1 MYVSCLVHE
10 LISSWNLK
18 SLQFKR
24 LLLLGQLVAY
34 IVDIYTSLLVIV
46 RCRAIVHS
54 FFNIYLC
61 VCTNRIYVEFQCVKL
76 LNEESVK
83 MKLCHWTTRRRNH
96 FARFFFFSFFN
107 RRSCIMGGFPS
118 IRTTSSRLYSSQNI
132 CRAMQR
138 KVEAKGAKN
147 LFRFSQYLYLSSAA

>member
-96 FARFFFFSFFN
+96 FARFFFF
-107 RRSCIMGGFPS
+107 
-118 IRTTSSRLYSSQNI
+118 
-132 CRAMQR
+132 
-138 KVEAKGAKN
+138 
-147 LFRFSQYLYLSSAA
+147 RFSTEDLALWADFRLFVRLQADYTLLKIFVEPCNAKLKQRELRIYFDFLNISI